1 MDRPSACRGHMLP
14 APNGRSE
21 EVTNLVMYL
30 AKTSGAGVGLEAP
43 HRAVAPFYS
52 PMILLE
58 MVVQVPGNAMF
69 DVIAEDLVEG

>member
-1 MDRPSACRGHMLP
+1 LSAMWSLGLL

-21 EVTNLVMYL
+21 EVTNLIMCL

-43 HRAVAPFYS
+43 HRAVAPFYP

-58 MVVQVPGNAMF
+58 MVV
-69 DVIAEDLVEG
+69 